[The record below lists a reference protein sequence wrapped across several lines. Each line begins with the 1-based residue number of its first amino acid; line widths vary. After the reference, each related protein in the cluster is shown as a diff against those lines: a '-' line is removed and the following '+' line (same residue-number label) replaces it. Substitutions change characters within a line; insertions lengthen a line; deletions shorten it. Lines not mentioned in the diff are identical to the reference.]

1 VITPEITSLSPAEA
15 RTLLQAAKGN
25 RLEALYV
32 LAVTTGMRQCE
43 ILGLSW
49 DDVDLEA
56 GVVRV
61 RRTLTLAR
69 GDPRLAEPKTRG
81 SRHSIRLTSSAVEAL
96 GRHREQQEAER
107 DAAGDNWNDYGLV
120 FTTRIGTPVR
130 RAKLHAE
137 SWEPLL
143 RLAGLPTRGSTISG
157 TPARRYC

>member
-1 VITPEITSLSPAEA
+1 MGPRPRNVAAAVDPPRPHPTEITPLSPTQQS

-69 GDPRLAEPKTRG
+69 GDPRLAELKTPKTR
-81 SRHSIRLTSSAVEAL
+81 RQIRLTTSAMEAFE
-96 GRHREQQEAER
+96 RHRENQETEL
-107 DAAGDNWNDYGLV
+107 AASN
-120 FTTRIGTPVR
+120 GT
-130 RAKLHAE
+130 
-137 SWEPLL
+137 
-143 RLAGLPTRGSTISG
+143 
-157 TPARRYC
+157 